1 MKIKFGE
8 KSGLQDRKV
17 KTEFVEFIYVPES
30 RTGMQEYVL
39 IKENGLI
46 PGATEEPDL
55 YRDAKINDENP
66 KEICLT
72 YPELSRI
79 EVILTTTEEE
89 RKIREKLPQIE
100 KNILFEIIG

>member
-8 KSGLQDRKV
+8 KSGLQGRKV
-17 KTEFVEFIYVPES
+17 RTEFDDFIYVPKS

-39 IKENGLI
+39 IKEGEII
-46 PGATEEPDL
+46 PGADEEPDL

-72 YPELSRI
+72 YQELPDI
-79 EVILTTTEEE
+79 EVILTTAEEE

-100 KNILFEIIG
+100 KNILFEITG